1 MVHIVEIIG
10 NAVVDIEVLLLQLS
24 PKDKHVEF
32 ETSQIELLGQKVF
45 RWIIN
50 VSFFTKTIFNL
61 GSFPN
66 KFLA

>member
-10 NAVVDIEVLLLQLS
+10 NAVVDIEILLLQLS

-32 ETSQIELLGQKVF
+32 EKEQIELLGQKVF

-50 VSFFTKTIFNL
+50 VSSIWLIHNGFF
-61 GSFPN
+61 P
-66 KFLA
+66 